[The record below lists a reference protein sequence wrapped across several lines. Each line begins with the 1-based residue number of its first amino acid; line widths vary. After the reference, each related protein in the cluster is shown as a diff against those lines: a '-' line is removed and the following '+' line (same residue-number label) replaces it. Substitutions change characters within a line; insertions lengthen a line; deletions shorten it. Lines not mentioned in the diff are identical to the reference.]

1 MATCSA
7 KRASHKFT
15 AGPNRVGRK
24 EAMPAQHRVRLAGA
38 LVVVPGQPAGGG
50 CAALVQRQPAEDHR
64 GNPIAGPRSIPAV
77 GCLMSADVVSH
88 ADTPGGCRAVAIIV
102 SDDLMASAPSLPF
115 AAERF
120 TLAMVNDSPSAAI
133 GAAADDLDPNLCGQ
147 RSRSARDRFGRRRT
161 EGSAGRPDPGA
172 LTAALRVGPAASGYS
187 LTFAAQGH
195 QGR

>member
-1 MATCSA
+1 MPAVTESSIGYRAWCLPQSRAAGKVRDLVGRYQTTWLPRAILSQLARLLMATCSA

-50 CAALVQRQPAEDHR
+50 CAAVVQRQPAENHR

-102 SDDLMASAPSLPF
+102 SDDLMASAPSPPICRRAF
-115 AAERF
+115 HPGHGERL
-120 TLAMVNDSPSAAI
+120 TISS
-133 GAAADDLDPNLCGQ
+133 
-147 RSRSARDRFGRRRT
+147 DRRGGR
-161 EGSAGRPDPGA
+161 
-172 LTAALRVGPAASGYS
+172 
-187 LTFAAQGH
+187 
-195 QGR
+195 